1 MQGMLSKVAQR
12 MMTLPQIAG
21 PHGWRGGGLGKRN
34 QPRQPVIEP
43 RPCKSKTGDPH
54 PGIGFGASRPNKAKD
69 NRQLAPK
76 LQGVVRPTGIVYGYF
91 NGFRGLRTASITV
104 KGRPRLTG
112 VTIRAEGEEVVDTVE
127 SVQS

>member
-1 MQGMLSKVAQR
+1 M
-12 MMTLPQIAG
+12 
-21 PHGWRGGGLGKRN
+21 GKL
-34 QPRQPVIEP
+34 
-43 RPCKSKTGDPH
+43 T
-54 PGIGFGASRPNKAKD
+54 NKAKD

-112 VTIRAEGEEVVDTVE
+112 VTIRAEGEEVVDTVWWAGGVVGLAE
-127 SVQS
+127 SHFPKPTEWNARASKNLMRHAKTSLGYAAFVHGYQVPIHHC